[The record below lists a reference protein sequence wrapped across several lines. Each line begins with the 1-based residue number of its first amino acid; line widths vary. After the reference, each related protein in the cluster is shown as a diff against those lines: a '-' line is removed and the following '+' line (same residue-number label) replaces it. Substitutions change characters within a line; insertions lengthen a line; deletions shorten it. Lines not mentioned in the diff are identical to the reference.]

1 MPGPAIP
8 PLFTGQMMPLLRKQ
22 VIETEHLAKEN
33 DWVKVVGKD
42 GVTRTNILGRGSIAC
57 ACQVFV

>member
-1 MPGPAIP
+1 
-8 PLFTGQMMPLLRKQ
+8 MMPLLRKQ